1 MLGKR
6 PVSHRVVVTEDST
19 GLRTLR
25 FEEGDAR
32 QSVVWPD
39 EPLRLEVP
47 YTRVSMVG
55 LAFVPRPE
63 RILAVGLG
71 GGAIPRFLRAVL
83 PEVPVDVVEL
93 ESEVVE
99 AAKLYCG
106 VKEDDALRIHVA
118 DGRAFIEA
126 PGPKYSLVF
135 LDAYGTRTIPNHLV
149 TREFFGAVRSRLTP
163 DGAVVGNVWESATN
177 PLFHSMLRTWQ
188 VSFRQL
194 HRFDVEDTT
203 NRILVGLPR
212 AEPCSRAAL
221 MQSAREVQR
230 ERSLPFDLTPL
241 ISRGHQPVP
250 RRLKHGHVLTDAE
263 LGQ

>member
-1 MLGKR
+1 M
-6 PVSHRVVVTEDST
+6 SHRVVVTENPE

-32 QSVVWPD
+32 QSVVWPG

-71 GGAIPRFLRAVL
+71 GGAIPMFLRAVL
-83 PEVPVDVVEL
+83 PGVPIDVVEL
-93 ESEVVE
+93 EPDVVE

-106 VKEDDALRIHVA
+106 VEEDDTLRIHVA
-118 DGRAFIEA
+118 DGREFIEA
-126 PGPKYSLVF
+126 PGPTYSLVF
-135 LDAYGTRTIPNHLV
+135 LDAYGDSSIPAHLA
-149 TREFFGAVRSRLTP
+149 TREFFGAVRARLTP
-163 DGAVVGNVWESATN
+163 DGAVVGNIWESVSN

-203 NRILVGLPR
+203 NRILVGLAR
-212 AEPCSRAAL
+212 ADTCSRASL

-230 ERSLPFDLTPL
+230 ERNLPFELWPL
-241 ISRGHQPVP
+241 IARGYQAVP
-250 RRLKHGHVLTDAE
+250 RLLKHGHVLTDAE
-263 LGQ
+263 SR